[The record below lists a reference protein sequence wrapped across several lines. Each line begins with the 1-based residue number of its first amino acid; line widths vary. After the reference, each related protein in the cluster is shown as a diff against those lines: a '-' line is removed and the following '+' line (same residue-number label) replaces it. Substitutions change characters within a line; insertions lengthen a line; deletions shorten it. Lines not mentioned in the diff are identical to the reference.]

1 MQPLGNHIQINA
13 PEELTRSDF
22 ILEKEAVV
30 KATVGAVSPDVSV
43 PFTKGDT
50 VYFYT
55 RCHIMQNDG
64 IFVNIEMIVGYLP
77 ATTN

>member
-13 PEELTRSDF
+13 PEELTKSDF
-22 ILEKEAVV
+22 ILEKEAMV
-30 KATVGAVSPDVSV
+30 KATVVAVSPDAPV
-43 PFTKGDT
+43 PFAKGDT

-55 RCHIMQNDG
+55 GRHIVENGG